1 MAKQIM
7 FSKNIFATPVS
18 VKSGTRGWLGK
29 STAGES
35 IRASVRASGVAFM
48 AIALLAAC
56 QTTGTPA
63 PIKIPTQGPVVDNTE
78 LPDLPEIKET
88 QNDVEPDTP
97 EGTPPTQQA
106 VTRDGLTPPHMKGR
120 DIKRLA
126 LILPFSARS
135 DRLREEAFSMMQA
148 AEMAVFNRDNPDT
161 LLIALDTQGTEAGAK
176 AAVQT
181 ASQSGVDVIL
191 GPILSGSVKAASREA
206 RRVKI
211 PMIAFSTDQA
221 VAGNGTYLLSFP
233 PEAEVN
239 RIVDY
244 ARSLGI
250 TRFAYIGPEGEY
262 GRRVLA
268 EYSKDIKQTGA
279 QLTAKET
286 YDGDDITVMDAPARR
301 LAKKF
306 AEAEEASNGLGPMA
320 FEAIM
325 LPEGGTALRSLAPP
339 LLYYEDGMSEVQFLG
354 TGLWHRE
361 ETVREPALSGG
372 LFAGPD
378 QEARRVFE
386 VDFDRTYGQEPSRLA
401 SLAFDAV
408 NFGVIVADGDPR
420 GRRARIEDS
429 RGFFGADG
437 LVRFNTDGTP
447 DRGLAVYQIRNGR
460 FEIVDPA
467 PRTTLGPG

>member
-7 FSKNIFATPVS
+7 SNDTSYLLHEQGNSDSACFPR
-18 VKSGTRGWLGK
+18 KSLKHRLTGLGL
-29 STAGES
+29 
-35 IRASVRASGVAFM
+35 GVVAM
-48 AIALLAAC
+48 SLMTAC
-56 QTTGTPA
+56 QTTKMPA
-63 PIKIPTQGPVVDNTE
+63 PVNFPSQGPVVEAPQLPE
-78 LPDLPEIKET
+78 LPEL
-88 QNDVEPDTP
+88 EPTP
-97 EGTPPTQQA
+97 KATNAPPQTATPTQSA
-106 VTRDGLTPPHMKGR
+106 VTRDGLTPPHMQGR

-126 LILPFSARS
+126 LLLPFSAQS
-135 DRLREEAFSMMQA
+135 PRLRAEAASMMQA
-148 AEMAVFNRDNPDT
+148 AEMAVFNRDMADT
-161 LLIALDTQGTEAGAK
+161 LLIALDTQGTESGAR
-176 AAVQT
+176 AAVQS
-181 ASQSGVDVIL
+181 ASKSGVDVIL
-191 GPILSGSVKAASREA
+191 GPILSGSVKAAGREA
-206 RRVKI
+206 RRSKI
-211 PMIAFSTDQA
+211 PMIAFSTDQSA
-221 VAGNGTYLLSFP
+221 AGNGTYLLSFP
-233 PEAEVN
+233 PEAEVK

-244 ARSLGI
+244 ARTLGI
-250 TRFAYIGPEGEY
+250 SRFAFIGPQGEY
-262 GRRVLA
+262 GRRVYS
-268 EYSKDIKQTGA
+268 EYSKKVKETGA
-279 QLTAKET
+279 ELTATET

-306 AEAEEASNGLGPMA
+306 ADAEDASQGMGPMA

-378 QEARRVFE
+378 QEARRM
-386 VDFDRTYGQEPSRLA
+386 FDIEFDQTYGEDPSRLA

-420 GRRARIEDS
+420 GRRARVEDP

-437 LVRFNTDGTP
+437 LVRFNADGTP

-467 PRTTLGPG
+467 PRTTMGPG